1 MSKVIRISR
10 HPLDNERKAALRAA
24 FGDDVEIVTTDIPYG
39 DDPVARVGQLIEELG
54 GEEVVA
60 VEAQAP
66 FPVTMKL
73 VDANRKLGV
82 KFIRAEF
89 KRGEDGRAVVVGKDD
104 NDRDILAFDRYVELR
119 RIVIDTAEL
128 D

>member
-1 MSKVIRISR
+1 MAKVIRISR
-10 HPLDNERKAALRAA
+10 HPLGGDREAALKAA
-24 FGDDVEIVTTDIPYG
+24 FGDDVEIVTVDVPYG
-39 DDPVARVGQLIEELG
+39 DDPVATVGQLIDREG
-54 GEEVVA
+54 DVVA

-82 KFIRAEF
+82 KFVRAEF
-89 KRGEDGRAVVVGKDD
+89 KRGADGRAVVVGQDD
-104 NDRDILAFDRYVELR
+104 NGRDILAFDRYVELR

-128 D
+128 